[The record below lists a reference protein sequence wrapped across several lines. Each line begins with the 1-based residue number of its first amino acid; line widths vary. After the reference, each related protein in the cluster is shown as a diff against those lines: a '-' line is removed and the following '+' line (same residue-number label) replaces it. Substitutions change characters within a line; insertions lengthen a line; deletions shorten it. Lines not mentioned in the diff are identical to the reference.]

1 MYNGLAWSLNKTTW
15 KLLAIICG
23 AKIVRRIL
31 VNSIAEL
38 LQSKEGFLAPLLT
51 TFPWSLK
58 CTTVLCSPC
67 NFQVILMS
75 CFSHISLMG
84 MFSRSRLLFAVFWW
98 SSGPVKFLKSLL
110 EQGRQH
116 QVRVSYFSKKKINP
130 YLPNLTELW
139 NTAQEPA
146 YIYESLDLLFSL

>member
-1 MYNGLAWSLNKTTW
+1 MYPWDHSYWALCIMDWHDPSTRLLESFWQLYAEQ
-15 KLLAIICG
+15 KLWDEW
-23 AKIVRRIL
+23 IL

-110 EQGRQH
+110 EQGPQH
-116 QVRVSYFSKKKINP
+116 QVRVSHISKKKSIHI
-130 YLPNLTELW
+130 YLT
-139 NTAQEPA
+139 
-146 YIYESLDLLFSL
+146 